1 MLILKGRNPDGDAFT
16 LRGGNAVHA
25 VLFGES
31 MGYADSIEFGNLYRA
46 MRKCRNGVAW
56 KDNVARYTADGLKE
70 TYRLRQE
77 LLTGSYRIRPYHEFV
92 VTDPKRREVMA
103 TQIRDRQFQ
112 RALCDSYLYEQ
123 ITKGFIRDNYAC
135 QRGRGLDDALN
146 RMDAH
151 LHRFYRKHG
160 SNDGWVL
167 KCDIHHYFAET
178 LHSVAKAA
186 VRKRVPDD
194 GVYNAV
200 AQIID
205 SFGGDKG
212 IGLGSQV
219 SQLIQLAVLDDMDHF
234 IKERLHIK
242 HYLRYMDDFI
252 LIHEDKDYLQ
262 YCLAE
267 INKHLDALGLTL
279 NGKTGF
285 FPLKQGV
292 MWLKWRFILTDTGK
306 VIRKMNR
313 KNYYREQRKLRRMK
327 GLIDAGKL
335 PLSTAQ
341 DSLASWIGNAKR
353 GNMNNEIRRM
363 ILYFETLFGVKYQPS
378 EHNK

>member
-1 MLILKGRNPDGDAFT
+1 MRSPYGVVTLFT
-16 LRGGNAVHA
+16 PSF
-25 VLFGES
+25 FGES
-31 MGYADSIEFGNLYRA
+31 MGYAESIEFGNLYRA

-56 KDNVARYTADGLKE
+56 KDSVARYTADGLKE

-112 RALCDSYLYEQ
+112 RALCDNYLYEQ

-135 QRGRGLDDALN
+135 QRGRGLDDALD

-151 LHRFYRKHG
+151 LHRYYRKHG
-160 SNDGWVL
+160 NTGWVL

-178 LHSVAKAA
+178 SHDVAKRA

-200 AQIID
+200 CQIID

-234 IKERLHIK
+234 IKERLHVK
-242 HYLRYMDDFI
+242 HYLRYMDDFV
-252 LIHEDKDYLQ
+252 LIHDDKDYLK
-262 YCLAE
+262 YCLEE
-267 INKHLDALGLTL
+267 IEGLLSALGLTL
-279 NGKTGF
+279 NGKTGL
-285 FPLKQGV
+285 FPLKQGIT
-292 MWLKWRFILTDTGK
+292 WLKWRFILTDTGK
-306 VIRKMNR
+306 VIRKMSR

-327 GLIDAGKL
+327 RLIDAGEL

-341 DSLASWIGNAKR
+341 DSLTSWIGNAKR
-353 GNMNNEIRRM
+353 GNMTAEIRSM
-363 ILYFETLFGVKYQPS
+363 IQFYENLFGQAFHLSSDPK
-378 EHNK
+378 